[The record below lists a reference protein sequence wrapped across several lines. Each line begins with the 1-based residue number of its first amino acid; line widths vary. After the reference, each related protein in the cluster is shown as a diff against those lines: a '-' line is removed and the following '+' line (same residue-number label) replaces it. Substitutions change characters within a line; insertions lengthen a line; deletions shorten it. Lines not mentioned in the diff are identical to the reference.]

1 MTFAPFQMRD
11 AQFHIMPHSY
21 TEDQSIVSYGGTQ
34 YIAYIGYARPNIAIS
49 DAGWL
54 ITKYTIDVNKNV
66 VRVRQAVTGLNQFV
80 THDHAWD
87 TSIGVTITSISKASI
102 AAVITD
108 TNHAYTTGDRIEIIG
123 SDASEANGDGYGNLL
138 FKIKVTGPKAY
149 TLVDV
154 ETDLDVDSSTWVNA
168 GTTGQSFKRS
178 YANYLFV

>member
-54 ITKYTIDVNKNV
+54 ITKFTLDANKNT
-66 VRVRQAVTGLNQFV
+66 VRVRHAVTGTNQFV
-80 THDHAWD
+80 DRDHAWD
-87 TSIGVTITSISKASI
+87 VSVGVTITAISKAII
-102 AAVITD
+102 AAVITS
-108 TNHAYTTGDRIEIIG
+108 TNHGYSTGDRVEIIG
-123 SDASEANGDGYGNLL
+123 SDATEANGDGYGNLM
-138 FKIKVTGPKAY
+138 FKLKVTGLMTF

-154 ETDLDVDSSTWVNA
+154 ESDLDVDSSAWVVA